1 MTDIFVGDNDHG
13 DTPLPPLSDLL
24 WAEVTKLRQDK
35 VRLEED
41 IVHFANELNEVTRQ
55 RDYARKL
62 YCSRISTVTSTY
74 VESSFTIKSFGHRK
88 TRLLLPRL
96 TSTSLHLLSST
107 TATVTLKPPLI
118 VGVRLLCGRQM

>member
-74 VESSFTIKSFGHRK
+74 VESKRRTPEQISHEMGWDCYKE
-88 TRLLLPRL
+88 
-96 TSTSLHLLSST
+96 T
-107 TATVTLKPPLI
+107 TNEN
-118 VGVRLLCGRQM
+118 